1 MLSEENE
8 KLIGYMKKLGYLKSK
23 NLEDALR
30 AVPRELFIP
39 KGLKELAYVDSPL
52 SIGHGQTISQP
63 STVVLMT
70 EMLRLRK
77 GQKVLE
83 IGSGSGWQ
91 AALIANIVKEKVYTV
106 EKVFELVYLAK
117 KNLRQA
123 RIKNV
128 VVIHGDGSHGLKQHA
143 PYDKIIVTA
152 AMPTVAEPLLEQLK
166 VGGRLVG
173 PVGNVYMQKMVI
185 VDKTG
190 KNSFHQ
196 KELEGWFAFVPLLGT
211 YGFK

>member
-39 KGLKELAYVDSPL
+39 KGLQELAYVDSPL

-91 AALIANIVKEKVYTV
+91 AALIANIVKEKV
-106 EKVFELVYLAK
+106 
-117 KNLRQA
+117 
-123 RIKNV
+123 
-128 VVIHGDGSHGLKQHA
+128 
-143 PYDKIIVTA
+143 
-152 AMPTVAEPLLEQLK
+152 
-166 VGGRLVG
+166 
-173 PVGNVYMQKMVI
+173 
-185 VDKTG
+185 
-190 KNSFHQ
+190 
-196 KELEGWFAFVPLLGT
+196 
-211 YGFK
+211 